1 MNQIVKDFMVTLSDY
16 ATTYRG
22 STLYEAVLALETAK
36 SDAIK
41 DVDQAV
47 HPHWVVLVLDENEE
61 VIGKLSQLNLLMALE
76 PKTDY
81 TALVDRLDKFGFSS
95 KFVASIRESSLNN
108 EFVDNYL
115 YPDNLA
121 MEMKVDDFMK
131 TLSENEFIDENTT
144 LNSAAH
150 QFSIRKR
157 LSLLV
162 TRKDKVVGVLRLAD
176 VFSALITAMKKAH
189 NSEGEPI

>member
-36 SDAIK
+36 K

-47 HPHWVVLVLDENEE
+47 HPHWVVLVLDENDE
-61 VIGKLSQLNLLMALE
+61 VVGKLSQLNLLMALE
-76 PKTDY
+76 PKTEY
-81 TALVDRLDKFGFSS
+81 TAVVDRLDRFGFSS
-95 KFVASIRESSLNN
+95 KFVASIRETSLHKD
-108 EFVDNYL
+108 VIDNYL

-162 TRKDKVVGVLRLAD
+162 TRENKTVGVLRLAD

-189 NSEGEPI
+189 NGEGELI

>member
-36 SDAIK
+36 K
-41 DVDQAV
+41 TVDQTV
-47 HPHWVVLVLDENEE
+47 HPHWVVLVLDENDE

-76 PKTDY
+76 PKTEY
-81 TALVDRLDKFGFSS
+81 TAVVDRLDRFGFSS
-95 KFVASIRESSLNN
+95 KFVASIRETSLNN
-108 EFVDNYL
+108 EAIDNYL

-121 MEMKVDDFMK
+121 MDMKVDDFMK

-162 TRKDKVVGVLRLAD
+162 TREDKTVGVLRLAD

-189 NSEGEPI
+189 NDEGELP